1 MAQRVEIVAGDNDQT
16 ALFPTA
22 ASLTNPAQT
31 YISNSYVRLL
41 DSALVKTGAGTLAG
55 LHCGA
60 AGTTITVTVY
70 DNTAGSGTII
80 FSVVL
85 TAGLSVNLNAAF
97 GTGLYVAFSATTG
110 TPNLTVTYR

>member
-1 MAQRVEIVAGDNDQT
+1 MAQKVEIVAGDNAQT
-16 ALFPTA
+16 PLFPTA
-22 ASLTNPAQT
+22 GSVTDPAQI
-31 YISNSYVRLL
+31 YVSNSYVRLL
-41 DSALVKTGAGTLAG
+41 DSALVKSGAGTLAG

-80 FSVVL
+80 YSVVL
-85 TAGLSVNLNAAF
+85 TAGLSVPLNVAF